1 MLNGVNWGVVT
12 CQNDNIIIV
21 CSGSSLSKF
30 NMNLLDGLGHIICV
44 NNSYTGVPHFDS
56 WFTLDPWGLA
66 GDQLPKKGNAKL
78 YAAVPQDF
86 GTFHA
91 KIPQHRIQAPTKV
104 TYLNRLMSHN
114 NPSVSSETAY
124 RLGLSEDSGCIN
136 TGNSGFGALNLA
148 YHMKPKKILIL
159 GMDGDIGYYYSQT
172 QKNRALKFLPQMMQ
186 STVKQLQDKNIKV
199 INGSLHSTITCFDRY
214 SPEEAIKAFKN
225 V

>member
-1 MLNGVNWGVVT
+1 MNGVNWGIVDS
-12 CQNDNIIIV
+12 QHDAIIIV
-21 CSGSSLSKF
+21 CSGSSLKNF
-30 NMNLLDGLGHIICV
+30 NMNSLNGAGHIICV
-44 NNSYTGVPHFDS
+44 NNSYIGAPFFNS

-66 GDQLPKKGNAKL
+66 GDQLPKNGKGKL

-86 GTFHA
+86 GTSFA
-91 KIPQHRIQAPTKV
+91 KTPQHRIKAPSNI

-124 RLGLSEDSGCIN
+124 RLGLSEDTGCIN

-172 QKNRALKFLPQMMQ
+172 QKNRALKFLPLMMK
-186 STVKQLQDKNIKV
+186 SAVKQLAEKNIIV
-199 INGSLHSTITCFDRY
+199 INGSKNSTITCFDRH
-214 SPEEAIKAFKN
+214 SPEDALKEFKN
-225 V
+225 A